1 MKNFIE
7 ERKKDIAR
15 TIAENPTKII
25 INRTIKVPK
34 GGGRSIEKSVLGP
47 FLIRIFNQKSKAFQV
62 NVSNTVAGVKQTD
75 STYAFLATDNVDIK
89 CTPNITDEFKVYGQ
103 RFRVISVIPRY
114 IQGVLTSVDGGLEVI
129 S

>member
-7 ERKKDIAR
+7 ERKKDIAK

-25 INRTIKVPK
+25 INRTNKVPK

-62 NVSNTVAGVKQTD
+62 NVSNTLAGIKQTD
-75 STYAFLATDNVDIK
+75 STYAFLVSSDFDIIF
-89 CTPNITDEFKVYGQ
+89 TTNITYEFVAFG
-103 RFRVISVIPRY
+103 
-114 IQGVLTSVDGGLEVI
+114 
-129 S
+129 

>member
-7 ERKKDIAR
+7 ERKKDIAK

-25 INRTIKVPK
+25 INRTNKVPK

-62 NVSNTVAGVKQTD
+62 IVSVSFVPSNCLSKALLIFFANL
-75 STYAFLATDNVDIK
+75 STST
-89 CTPNITDEFKVYGQ
+89 
-103 RFRVISVIPRY
+103 
-114 IQGVLTSVDGGLEVI
+114 
-129 S
+129 

>member
-47 FLIRIFNQKSKAFQV
+47 FL
-62 NVSNTVAGVKQTD
+62 
-75 STYAFLATDNVDIK
+75 
-89 CTPNITDEFKVYGQ
+89 
-103 RFRVISVIPRY
+103 
-114 IQGVLTSVDGGLEVI
+114 
-129 S
+129 